1 MVVVKVRE
9 TYDLHTIRNK
19 MSVIA
24 IHTPDPD
31 IIKRNWSGLLVN
43 CKFYRPLSADVTIAC
58 ASMQSADPLQVGTV
72 EGEIA
77 PEDLFNPILA
87 KACTN
92 ETFSILEARILQMVN
107 GNASS
112 SLINTVDGDTAS
124 VNRENVSPYED
135 EFNVYYG
142 LLSDTHGWRHA
153 NPQVGISMTGL
164 RPLVHEVLANFGTG
178 TIYSG
183 SENLESPMS
192 RVVVPIANGDGAGK
206 TVVVNP
212 SFMRGN
218 AKPMPRIPTT
228 AYPFVS
234 DSYPVGF
241 PNTEG
246 VVNAQTNVPNL
257 RTVVGAIIIPP
268 SRLHELYYRMVV
280 EWSIEFSE
288 IRPIAEVVSWS
299 GLNNIGANSHYQD
312 YDFGESKVVNHVSSM
327 AAANVDINKVM

>member
-31 IIKRNWSGLLVN
+31 IIKRNWSGLLMN
-43 CKFYRPLSADVTIAC
+43 CKFYRPLEANVTIAC

-92 ETFSILEARILQMVN
+92 ESFSLLETRILNLGVGVTEAETN
-107 GNASS
+107 
-112 SLINTVDGDTAS
+112 GDTATVDS
-124 VNRENVSPYED
+124 NNATPYAD
-135 EFNVYYG
+135 DFAVYYG
-142 LLSDTHGWRHA
+142 LLSDAHGWRHA
-153 NPQVGISMTGL
+153 NPQVGLSMTGL

-178 TIYSG
+178 NMVNAGTPAEGIYSPGLAG
-183 SENLESPMS
+183 SGSFATQ
-192 RVVVPIANGDGAGK
+192 I
-206 TVVVNP
+206 TP

-228 AYPFVS
+228 SFPATNTVA
-234 DSYPVGF
+234 VAGF
-241 PNTEG
+241 NTPSG
-246 VVNAQTNVPNL
+246 LNYNAATIVNSL
-257 RTVVGAIIIPP
+257 RTVVAGIIIPP

-288 IRPIAEVVSWS
+288 IRTLSEIASWA
-299 GLNNIGANSHYQD
+299 GLESLGNATHFSD
-312 YDFGESKVVNHVSSM
+312 YDFGQSKTVDHVQGM
-327 AAANVDINKVM
+327 AAANVELDKVM